1 MIYFRF
7 PSNIIFKYII
17 KRMDDVT
24 DIEDCFKILKVT
36 NRDNQ
41 TVKCYVPTCVQFKI
55 KKFTDINF

>member
-1 MIYFRF
+1 
-7 PSNIIFKYII
+7 
-17 KRMDDVT
+17 MDDVT